1 MTMKQAKAAML
12 VRIAGLA
19 LAAMLL
25 ACPAAHAQGAVAD
38 FYKGKTITIIAASS
52 PGGGIDLFARWLA
65 RFMPRHVPGNPT
77 MVVAN
82 MPGAGTKVA
91 AKHIYNVAPKDGT
104 VMGTVLSGALFDPIR
119 VEAAKRD
126 YDPLQYNYIGN
137 GNAEALT
144 TVVRTA
150 SKVKSLDDMLTTE
163 MITGT
168 PGGGSSVHESTLVTK
183 NLLGAKLKVVTGYP
197 GVKEIALAM
206 DRGEVD
212 GMIGL
217 AFSTARTFF
226 KDYLTGAGGVK
237 VIAQNN
243 LGGHPEL
250 NKAGVP
256 LSISMV
262 KNEADR
268 KALEVYQAQAVL
280 VRVYI
285 MPPGVPAERVE
296 AVRKAFLDAINSAE
310 LQAEVQKANSEAVPM
325 SGAELTE
332 QIKKMYATPKEIVD
346 RIAKAVTN

>member
-1 MTMKQAKAAML
+1 MRIGRSPAARARL
-12 VRIAGLA
+12 SAIAALP
-19 LAAMLL
+19 LAAGQ
-25 ACPAAHAQGAVAD
+25 AHAQAPVAD
-38 FYKGKTITIIAASS
+38 FYKGKTVTIIAASS
-52 PGGGIDLFARWLA
+52 PGGGIDLFARLLA
-65 RFMPRHVPGNPT
+65 RHMPKYTPGAPT

-91 AKHIYNVAPKDGT
+91 ARHIYSAAAKDGT

-150 SKVKSLDDMLTTE
+150 SAVKSLADMFTTE
-163 MITGT
+163 MIAGT

-183 NLLGAKLKVVTGYP
+183 NILGAKLKVVTGYP

-226 KDYLTGAGGVK
+226 KNYITGAGGVK

-256 LSISMV
+256 LAISAA
-262 KNEADR
+262 KSEADR
-268 KALEVYQAQAVL
+268 KALEVYQTQAVL

-285 MPPGVPAERVE
+285 MPPGVPGDRVE
-296 AVRKAFLDAINSAE
+296 AVRKAFMEAVRSPE
-310 LQAEVQKANSEAVPM
+310 FQAEIEKSGGEAEPLA
-325 SGAELTE
+325 GAELTE
-332 QIKKMYATPKEIVD
+332 LVKKLYATPPEIID
-346 RIAKAVTN
+346 RIAKAIGG

>member
-1 MTMKQAKAAML
+1 MRRMRSRAAG
-12 VRIAGLA
+12 AWLA
-19 LAAMLL
+19 LASLPVL
-25 ACPAAHAQGAVAD
+25 AGAAHAQGAAAD
-38 FYKGKTITIIAASS
+38 FYKGKTVTIIAASS
-52 PGGGIDLFARWLA
+52 PGGGIDLFARLLA
-65 RFMPRHVPGNPT
+65 RHMPKYTPGNPT

-91 AKHIYNVAPKDGT
+91 ARHIYSLAAKDGT

-119 VEAAKRD
+119 IEAAKRD

-144 TVVRTA
+144 TVVRTT
-150 SKVKSLDDMLTTE
+150 SPVKSLADMLTTE
-163 MITGT
+163 MIAGT

-183 NLLGAKLKVVTGYP
+183 NILGARLKVVTGYP

-212 GMIGL
+212 GMVGL

-226 KDYLTGAGGVK
+226 KDYITGASGVK

-256 LSISMV
+256 LAISAA
-262 KNEADR
+262 KSEADR
-268 KALEVYQAQAVL
+268 KALEVYQTQAVL

-285 MPPGVPAERVE
+285 MPPGVPADRVE
-296 AVRKAFLDAINSAE
+296 AIRKAFM
-310 LQAEVQKANSEAVPM
+310 EAVKSPEFQTEIVATGGEADPM
-325 SGAELTE
+325 AGAELAE
-332 QIKKMYATPKEIVD
+332 LMKKLYATPREIID
-346 RIAKAVTN
+346 RIATAIGG